1 MNLRIRNEHG
11 QWYKGDGEWG
21 PTPDVVEVYD
31 GIDNLPETI
40 TDSEG
45 KSYKLLILPQVFK
58 GRDILS
64 YAGYYDCEEEDSDWC
79 YARIEWC

>member
-1 MNLRIRNEHG
+1 MDLRIRNEHG

-21 PTPDVVEVYD
+21 PTPEVAEVYD

-45 KSYKLLILPQVFK
+45 KVYTLLILPT
-58 GRDILS
+58 GGDILS
-64 YAGYYDCEEEDSDWC
+64 YTGYYEWDGGNDGWC
-79 YARIEWC
+79 YARIVV